1 VSYGTHDVPSRP
13 CVYAASLSRTSL
25 VARLR
30 RTIGNDR
37 ASSSACVG
45 ALPCGHPRP
54 VHIRFEITVTMTGSD
69 VPGVWLL
76 VRGRRSSAGPVLGF
90 TVRSRDPGS
99 AICDTFERKSDY
111 MVQTRKE
118 SVCCNSL
125 AVNQINVVYWVCRN
139 HGYTSSGCRM
149 WYLLARDGP
158 QAPQPF
164 RRVARRSRARK
175 VVQRTTL
182 IMPVEVLMIYKNV
195 VAGADS
201 VGRDSDSG
209 LSKNHKSA
217 HNPLCAATSA
227 TSRGAP

>member
-1 VSYGTHDVPSRP
+1 
-13 CVYAASLSRTSL
+13 
-25 VARLR
+25 
-30 RTIGNDR
+30 
-37 ASSSACVG
+37 
-45 ALPCGHPRP
+45 
-54 VHIRFEITVTMTGSD
+54 
-69 VPGVWLL
+69 
-76 VRGRRSSAGPVLGF
+76 
-90 TVRSRDPGS
+90 
-99 AICDTFERKSDY
+99 

-118 SVCCNSL
+118 SGVP
-125 AVNQINVVYWVCRN
+125 VNQIMLFTGYVVTWIWMPYGTTV
-139 HGYTSSGCRM
+139 SSLSAGG
-149 WYLLARDGP
+149 DGP
-158 QAPQPF
+158 HAPQPF

-227 TSRGAP
+227 TSREAP

>member
-1 VSYGTHDVPSRP
+1 
-13 CVYAASLSRTSL
+13 
-25 VARLR
+25 
-30 RTIGNDR
+30 
-37 ASSSACVG
+37 
-45 ALPCGHPRP
+45 
-54 VHIRFEITVTMTGSD
+54 MTGSD

-76 VRGRRSSAGPVLGF
+76 GLGF
-90 TVRSRDPGS
+90 AVRQVRFTVRDPGS

-118 SVCCNSL
+118 SVCCKS
-125 AVNQINVVYWVCRN
+125 NVVYWVCRN
-139 HGYTSSGCRM
+139 VDLDAV
-149 WYLLARDGP
+149 WYRLLGDGP
-158 QAPQPF
+158 HAPQPF